1 MSRCI
6 NNFFGKEGKQ
16 SNFLAVGFSYQS
28 ILSNC
33 NALDREQSL
42 AQLEETNET
51 IYYPLWRENIM
62 VYNIG
67 GNITGLEI
75 MNLASQS
82 LYSTIFN
89 PVAYNIYSL

>member
-6 NNFFGKEGKQ
+6 NFFLEKEGKQ

-42 AQLEETNET
+42 AQLEETNEA
-51 IYYPLWRENIM
+51 IYYPLGRENM